1 MKTQFRRRREGKT
14 NYLKRKGMLKSEKAR
29 VVFRKTNKHII
40 AQYVTSLEAKDKVE
54 IGVNSKMLLKYGW
67 PKENEGS
74 LKSLA
79 ASYLTGFLMGKKI
92 LKEKKDTPIV
102 DLGRI
107 SPVHK
112 SRPFAFIKGLI
123 DSGVEI
129 PTKKEDAFPEDE
141 RLQGKN
147 MKKDFSS
154 IFEKVK
160 ANIES
165 GK

>member
-14 NYLKRKGMLKSEKAR
+14 NYLKRKGMLKSGKAR

-40 AQYVTSLEAKDKVE
+40 SQYVTSHEAHDKIE

-67 PKENEGS
+67 PKENVGS

-92 LKEKKDTPIV
+92 IKEKKETPII
-102 DLGRI
+102 DFGMI

-112 SRPFAFIKGLI
+112 SRPFAFVKGLI
-123 DSGVEI
+123 DAGIEI
-129 PTKKEDAFPEDE
+129 GTKKEEAFPEDE
-141 RLQGKN
+141 RINGKH

-154 IFEKVK
+154 AFEKIK
-160 ANIES
+160 SNIES
-165 GK
+165 EK